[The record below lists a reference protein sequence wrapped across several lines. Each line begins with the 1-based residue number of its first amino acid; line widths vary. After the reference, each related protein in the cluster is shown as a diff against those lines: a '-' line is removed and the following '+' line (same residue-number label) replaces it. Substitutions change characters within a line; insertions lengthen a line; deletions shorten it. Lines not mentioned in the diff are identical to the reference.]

1 MIMSM
6 QEIKK
11 LFMAYRNGIVADTLR
26 SAGMNCYSVIF
37 GLNLPQLSAIAR
49 QITETHDRDAFV
61 SLADALWADKAVR
74 ESRLLALHLYG
85 SSQEMPRDMAE
96 RLMGEI
102 LTREEGEVMCLRLLR
117 NLPYA
122 RQLVMTEVPD
132 DPLQAHLHAVLRR
145 HLEQ

>member
-1 MIMSM
+1 MIMSI

-49 QITETHDRDAFV
+49 QITETHDKDAFEN
-61 SLADALWADKAVR
+61 LADALWTVR

>member
-1 MIMSM
+1 M

-11 LFMAYRNGIVADTLR
+11 QFMAYRNGIVADTLR

-49 QITETHDRDAFV
+49 QITETHDKDAFEN
-61 SLADALWADKAVR
+61 LADALWADKTVR
-74 ESRLLALHLYG
+74 ESRLLGLDLYG
-85 SSQEMPRDMAE
+85 SRRDMPREMAE
-96 RLMGEI
+96 RLMSEI

-122 RQLVMTEVPD
+122 RHLVLTKAQD

-145 HLEQ
+145 HLEC

>member
-96 RLMGEI
+96 RLMG
-102 LTREEGEVMCLRLLR
+102 
-117 NLPYA
+117 
-122 RQLVMTEVPD
+122 
-132 DPLQAHLHAVLRR
+132 
-145 HLEQ
+145 